1 MKLKLIFSPFDR
13 RNGAEPET
21 FVCVCGFFLKTFD
34 TFLYFFTEQPRYL
47 SLFHIS

>member
-13 RNGAEPET
+13 LNGAEPET
-21 FVCVCGFFLKTFD
+21 FVCVWVFLKTFD